1 VHERCGAGTQP
12 ELHLVAG
19 GVAETAEAGG
29 CNIIV
34 PGWYGFPQ
42 PAGGL
47 PCPSPRKW
55 HRPSMIT
62 EDFWSHNASD
72 LP

>member
-1 VHERCGAGTQP
+1 
-12 ELHLVAG
+12 VAPG
-19 GVAETAEAGG
+19 RSRNCTWWPAASRKTAEAGG